1 MKATVNDPVRELKA
15 VLAEHLPWQ
24 GARISF
30 LAHFL
35 LALFK
40 VRSVNLAELALSTGQ
55 KPQSP
60 EEILEFLGEVKD
72 DVTEEIKAVP
82 EEGLKG
88 PLKGFF
94 KGMG

>member
-1 MKATVNDPVRELKA
+1 MEIHTLDKNNVLETLSKHSMSIAKLENSNATGKGFISYRYYA
-15 VLAEHLPWQ
+15 V
-24 GARISF
+24 
-30 LAHFL
+30 
-35 LALFK
+35 K
-40 VRSVNLAELALSTGQ
+40 LSTGQ